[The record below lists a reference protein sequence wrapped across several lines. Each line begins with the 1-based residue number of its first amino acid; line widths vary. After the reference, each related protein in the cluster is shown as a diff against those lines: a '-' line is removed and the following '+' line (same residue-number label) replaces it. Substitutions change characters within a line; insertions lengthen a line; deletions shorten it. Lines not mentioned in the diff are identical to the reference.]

1 MDTLKITAYTDPL
14 CSWCYGQ
21 EPALTALGFSLGDQL
36 ELHNVMGLMLPDV
49 RVMIGAD
56 DAAPARWEQL
66 KAQLKEEYAGAAA
79 RTGMPFSSAHLDVMP
94 PEDLNSREMCLGFEA
109 VKLQDEA
116 VANRFLRL
124 LRQAALAE
132 DVPVGQ
138 AGIVRELAVMA
149 GADREK
155 YDASM
160 ADGSAEHLLTLD
172 VDACHAA
179 NVTGYPTL
187 KLEYRNNELVLSGCQ
202 SPARLIAAAE
212 HVSNGKI
219 RVGTPVFTRG
229 NTAKL
234 LKEFGRVSGEEFA
247 SVFGMTDE
255 ELEEAVESLSGA
267 GVVKKVSRGTGY
279 FLEAGALS

>member
-1 MDTLKITAYTDPL
+1 
-14 CSWCYGQ
+14 
-21 EPALTALGFSLGDQL
+21 
-36 ELHNVMGLMLPDV
+36 
-49 RVMIGAD
+49 
-56 DAAPARWEQL
+56 
-66 KAQLKEEYAGAAA
+66 
-79 RTGMPFSSAHLDVMP
+79 
-94 PEDLNSREMCLGFEA
+94 
-109 VKLQDEA
+109 
-116 VANRFLRL
+116 ANRFLRL

-132 DVPVGQ
+132 DVPVGR

-149 GADREK
+149 GADPEK

-219 RVGTPVFTRG
+219 RVGTPVFTLG

-255 ELEEAVESLSGA
+255 ELEEAVESLAEAGA
-267 GVVKKVSRGTGY
+267 AKKITRGTGY
-279 FLEAGALS
+279 FLED